1 MYSATLCNWQLTGG
15 GNNSLALTSSQSRG
29 AGSRALAQSCCSNFV
44 RSKPFFTFTL
54 FFAKAPFWALTYCSP
69 FSVTRI
75 W

>member
-44 RSKPFFTFTL
+44 RSKPSFTFLPRHL
-54 FFAKAPFWALTYCSP
+54 FGHSLFVACFRLPEYGK
-69 FSVTRI
+69 
-75 W
+75 